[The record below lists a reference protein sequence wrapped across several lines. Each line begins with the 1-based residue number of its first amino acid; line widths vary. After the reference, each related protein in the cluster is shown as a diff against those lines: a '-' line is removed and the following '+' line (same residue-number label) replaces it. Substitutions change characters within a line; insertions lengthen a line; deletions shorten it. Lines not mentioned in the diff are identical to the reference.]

1 MLFRSWYHPHPD
13 MRTAAQVYGG
23 MAGFFLVEDDDELA
37 LGLPSGAYDVPL
49 LLQDRRITP
58 DRSFLY
64 APTMMDMMHGYLGD
78 TILVNGV
85 PDAEMQVAAGAYRF
99 RLLNGANARVFRVAF
114 EDRRV
119 FQVIAGDGGLLDR
132 PVPAT
137 EFFLSPGE
145 RAEIYVDF
153 SRFETDRAPRLVSL
167 PFAGGG
173 GTQGAPFTLLQFE
186 VRGAGPAPA
195 LPNRLVRV
203 PDLGPTVIPRS
214 FVMDMR
220 MPPVMGNFW
229 INGRSFAPGRFIAR
243 IDRGVTEAWTVSN
256 ASGEP
261 HPFHVH
267 ATQFKVLS
275 RSSGPLGPHELG
287 LKDTVLVWPGEIVQ
301 LAVRFDRHPG
311 MFVLHC
317 HNLEH
322 EDMGMMANFEIL

>member
-1 MLFRSWYHPHPD
+1 
-13 MRTAAQVYGG
+13 
-23 MAGFFLVEDDDELA
+23 VEDDDELA

-64 APTMMDMMHGYLGD
+64 APAMMDMMFGYLGD

-85 PDAEMQVAAGAYRF
+85 PDAEMPVAAAAYRF
-99 RLLNGANARVFRVAF
+99 RLLNGSNARVFRLAF

-119 FQVIAGDGGLLDR
+119 FQVIASDGGLLDR

-137 EFFLSPGE
+137 EFYLSPGE
-145 RAEIYVDF
+145 RAEIYVDL
-153 SRFETDRAPRLVSL
+153 SRSQTNRRPRQVSL
-167 PFAGGG
+167 PFVGGG
-173 GTQGAPFTLLQFE
+173 GTQGAPFTLLRFA
-186 VRGAGPAPA
+186 VSGTGPTPP
-195 LPNRLVRV
+195 LPSKLVPV
-203 PDLGPTVIPRS
+203 PDLGMTVIRRR

-229 INGRSFAPGRFIAR
+229 INGHTFTPGRSIAQVN
-243 IDRGVTEAWTVSN
+243 RGVTEAWTVSN

-275 RSSGPLGPHELG
+275 RTSGPLGPHELG

-311 MFVLHC
+311 MFILHC

-322 EDMGMMANFEIL
+322 EDMGMMANFEIV